1 MSAATLLN
9 LLINGLIEGAVIA
22 LPALALTLIMAIARF
37 PQAATGDIA
46 TLGAYV
52 AVGLQAL
59 AIVAGI
65 QATLPSMVIG
75 TVGAAIAGA
84 IVSTLAWR
92 LIFSR
97 LSRAPM
103 VSSLLAAIGLAFFLR
118 SLIALVVGHDQ
129 RTFAVPLVRAWNFN
143 GVRLL
148 PSDLVIAITATA
160 VLAAVFIWLRYS
172 RSGRLLRA
180 LADNA
185 DLARLSGIRTHSLMW
200 QLWAIAGALSGLGG
214 VLLGVKSVVMPE
226 LGWELLLPAFAA
238 MIVGGI
244 GSPVGAVVGALLLGV
259 GQELSVQWVGPS
271 YKIVVSFAVL
281 LIVLLVRP
289 AGLFGRPEAV
299 R

>member
-59 AIVAGI
+59 AIAAGI

>member
-59 AIVAGI
+59 AIAAGI

-185 DLARLSGIRTHSLMW
+185 DLARLSGIRTHTLMW

>member
-37 PQAATGDIA
+37 PQAATGDVA

-52 AVGLQAL
+52 AVGLQTL
-59 AIVAGI
+59 AIAAGI
-65 QATLPSMVIG
+65 QATLLSMAIG
-75 TVGAAIAGA
+75 AIGAAVAGG
-84 IVSTLAWR
+84 VTSVLAWR
-92 LIFSR
+92 WIFSR

-103 VSSLLAAIGLAFFLR
+103 VSSLLAAIGLAFLLR
-118 SLIALVVGHDQ
+118 SLITLVVGHDQ
-129 RTFAVPLVRAWNFN
+129 RTFAMPLVRAWNLN

-148 PSDLVIAITATA
+148 PSDLVIALAA
-160 VLAAVFIWLRYS
+160 AVVLAAVFMWLRYS

-185 DLARLSGIRTHSLMW
+185 DLARLCGIRTQTLMW

-214 VLLGVKSVVMPE
+214 ILLGVKSVVMPE

-244 GSPVGAVVGALLLGV
+244 GSPVGAVAGALLLGV

-271 YKIVVSFAVL
+271 YKIVVSFVVL

>member
-1 MSAATLLN
+1 MSAATLIN
-9 LLINGLIEGAVIA
+9 LLLNGLIEGAVIA
-22 LPALALTLIMAIARF
+22 LPALALTLVMAIARF
-37 PQAATGDIA
+37 PQAATGDLA

-52 AVGLQAL
+52 AVGIQAMAITAGLNYTLANMAL
-59 AIVAGI
+59 AA
-65 QATLPSMVIG
+65 L
-75 TVGAAIAGA
+75 GAALAGA
-84 IVSTLAWR
+84 VVSVMAWR
-92 LIFSR
+92 WIFSR
-97 LSRAPM
+97 LARAPM
-103 VSSLLAAIGLAFFLR
+103 VSSLLAAIGLAFLLR
-118 SLIALVVGHDQ
+118 SLITVAVGHDQ
-129 RTFAVPLVRAWNFN
+129 RTFAMPLVRAWNFD

-148 PSDLVIAITATA
+148 PSDLLITISAVV
-160 VLAAVFIWLRYS
+160 VLAMVFLWLRYS

-185 DLARLSGIRTHSLMW
+185 DLARLSGVRTQSLMW

-214 VLLGVKSVVMPE
+214 ILLGVKSVVMPE

-259 GQELSVQWVGPS
+259 GQELSIQWVGPS
-271 YKIVVSFAVL
+271 YKIVVSFIVL

-289 AGLFGRPEAV
+289 AGLFGRPEAI

>member
-59 AIVAGI
+59 AIAAGI

-92 LIFSR
+92 WIFSR

-185 DLARLSGIRTHSLMW
+185 DLARLSGIRTHTLMW

-214 VLLGVKSVVMPE
+214 ILLGVKSVVMPE

-244 GSPVGAVVGALLLGV
+244 GSPVGAVAGALLLGM